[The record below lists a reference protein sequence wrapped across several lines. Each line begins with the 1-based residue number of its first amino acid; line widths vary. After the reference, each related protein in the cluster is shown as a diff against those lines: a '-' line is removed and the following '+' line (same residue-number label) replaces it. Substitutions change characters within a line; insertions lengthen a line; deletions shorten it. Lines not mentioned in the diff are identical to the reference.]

1 MSGSGIPNP
10 AVFINADPDSA
21 IILNTDPDPA
31 AFLCGS
37 GSSFFLKLKKKIAQK
52 LNSDRIFTE
61 EKIY

>member
-10 AVFINADPDSA
+10 AVFINADPDPA

-37 GSSFFLKLKKKIAQK
+37 GSSFFSEVEKK
-52 LNSDRIFTE
+52 DRLRQDF
-61 EKIY
+61 Y